1 VSTQVVVQ
9 NPVPVIPGQNGG
21 LLRWLTPEAAR
32 RAQEMLLPAT
42 AISMVLV
49 MLIPLPA
56 FALDLLLTLSIT
68 ASFVVFLSAV
78 QLRRAVEF
86 SIFPT
91 VLLLLTLFRLSLNL
105 ASSRRILLHG
115 YEGTSAAGQ
124 VIEAF
129 GQFVVGGNYVVGF
142 VLFLALIAI
151 QFLVVS
157 HGAVRTAEVTAR
169 FTLDALPGKQMAI
182 DADLNAG
189 VINEATARKRRESIA
204 REAEFYG
211 AMDGAARFN
220 QRDSLATILITA
232 INIIAGLL
240 IGVFQQ
246 NIAVGEAL
254 KTYTI
259 LTVGDGLVTMIPS
272 LLVSVAGG
280 IVLTRAASSDNS
292 LSTEIGIQLF
302 RRSNT
307 LWIAAGLLTIMALI
321 PGLPKLPFMLMAAG
335 LGYLAYRMPANTGV
349 EEEATTI
356 AGKDAKAANSA
367 QAENLATLLPVD
379 DLSLEIGFQ
388 LIPLVDE
395 KQNGQMLARVRALRK
410 HLAKELGFII
420 PPVHI
425 TDNLRLKP
433 REYTISLRNT
443 EIARWQTEG
452 NQLLAVN
459 ADPKARA
466 LPGLET
472 KEPAFGVPARWIQPS
487 LGEQAIA
494 AGYSVVDPTTVVA
507 THLGEVIRREAHRLL
522 GRAETKRLLDSLQET
537 HPKLIEE
544 LVPKLMTLGEV
555 QRVLQ
560 QLLREQVSLRDLG
573 SVLEVMVETAANNK
587 NLVHLVET
595 IRQSMGRALVQPLLD
610 GEGQLRV
617 FVLDAAL
624 EEEIMAVVDSE
635 SAQRMLGDGNQPSR
649 NAANFLRRIVESW
662 KQMTGSASSSA
673 SSVILCSSPTRY
685 YLRRWLEP
693 FMPRVAVVAPAEL
706 PVDLRVRSLGTLQ

>member
-1 VSTQVVVQ
+1 
-9 NPVPVIPGQNGG
+9 
-21 LLRWLTPEAAR
+21 
-32 RAQEMLLPAT
+32 MLLPAT

-49 MLIPLPA
+49 MLVPLPA
-56 FALDLLLTLSIT
+56 FALDLLLTISIT
-68 ASFVVFLSAV
+68 ASFLVFLSAV

-86 SIFPT
+86 SVFPT
-91 VLLLLTLFRLSLNL
+91 LLLLLTLFRLSLNL

-115 YEGTSAAGQ
+115 FEGTGAAGQ

-129 GQFVVGGNYVVGF
+129 GQFVVGGNYIVGF
-142 VLFLALIAI
+142 VVFLALIAI

-189 VINEATARKRRESIA
+189 VINEATARKRREAIA

-220 QRDSLATILITA
+220 QRDSMATILITA

-254 KTYTI
+254 RTYTV
-259 LTVGDGLVTMIPS
+259 LTVGDGLVTTIPS

-280 IVLTRAASSDNS
+280 IVLTRAASSSNS
-292 LSTEIGIQLF
+292 LGNEIGAQIFQ
-302 RRSNT
+302 RPST
-307 LWIAAGLLTIMALI
+307 LWIASGLLTIMALI
-321 PGLPKLPFMLMAAG
+321 PGLPKLPFLLMAAG
-335 LGYLAYRMPANTGV
+335 LGYMAYRMPMPSALAENEG
-349 EEEATTI
+349 AA
-356 AGKDAKAANSA
+356 AGKDAKAAA
-367 QAENLATLLPVD
+367 GGQADNLAGLLPID

-395 KQNGQMLARVRALRK
+395 KQGGQMLARVRALRK

-433 REYTISLRNT
+433 REYMISLRNA
-443 EIARWQTEG
+443 EMARWQTEG
-452 NQLLAVN
+452 SQLLAVN
-459 ADPKARA
+459 ADPKART
-466 LPGLET
+466 LPGIET
-472 KEPAFGVPARWIQPS
+472 REPAFGVPARWIQPS
-487 LGEQAIA
+487 LSEQAMA
-494 AGYSVVDPTTVVA
+494 AGYSVVDPTTVIA

-560 QLLREQVSLRDLG
+560 QLLREQVSIRDLG
-573 SVLEVMVETAANNK
+573 SLLEVMVEAAASNK
-587 NLVHLVET
+587 NTVHLVET
-595 IRQSMGRALVQPLLD
+595 IRQSMGRTLMQPMLD
-610 GEGQLRV
+610 NEGQMRV
-617 FVLDAAL
+617 FVLDPSL
-624 EEEIMAVVDSE
+624 EEEVLATVQGE
-635 SAQRMLGDGNQPSR
+635 STQRLLGDGSQPSR
-649 NAANFLRRIVESW
+649 NTTTFLRRIVESW
-662 KQMTGSASSSA
+662 KQLTGGASNSGSP
-673 SSVILCSSPTRY
+673 VLLCSSPARY

-693 FMPRVAVVAPAEL
+693 FMPRVSVVAPAEL
-706 PVDLRVRSLGTLQ
+706 PVDIRVRSLGTLS

>member
-1 VSTQVVVQ
+1 MSTQVVVQ
-9 NPVPVIPGQNGG
+9 KPVPDVAGQRDG
-21 LLRWLTPEAAR
+21 LLRWLTPEAAH

-56 FALDLLLTLSIT
+56 FALDLLLTVSIT
-68 ASFVVFLSAV
+68 ASFIVFLSAV

-91 VLLLLTLFRLSLNL
+91 LLLLLTLFRLSLNL

-115 YEGTSAAGQ
+115 FEGTGAAGQ

-189 VINEATARKRRESIA
+189 VINEATARKRREAIS

-220 QRDSLATILITA
+220 QRDSMATILITT

-246 NIAVGEAL
+246 NVAIGEAL
-254 KTYTI
+254 KTYTV
-259 LTVGDGLVTMIPS
+259 LTVGDGLVTIIPS

-280 IVLTRAASSDNS
+280 IVLTRAASSANS
-292 LSTEIGIQLF
+292 LSTDIGMQLF

-321 PGLPKLPFMLMAAG
+321 PGLPKLPFLLMAAG
-335 LGYLAYRMPANTGV
+335 LGYMAYRMPAAPVPV
-349 EEEATTI
+349 EEEAAG
-356 AGKDAKAANSA
+356 AGKDAKAASA
-367 QAENLATLLPVD
+367 QAENLATLLPMD

-395 KQNGQMLARVRALRK
+395 KQSGQMLARVRALRK

-452 NQLLAVN
+452 SQLLAVN
-459 ADPKARA
+459 ADPNARA
-466 LPGLET
+466 LPGQET
-472 KEPAFGVPARWIQPS
+472 REPAFGVPARWIQPS

-494 AGYSVVDPTTVVA
+494 AGYSVVDPTTVIA

-560 QLLREQVSLRDLG
+560 QLLREQVSIRDLG
-573 SVLEVMVETAANNK
+573 SLLEVMVETAANNK

-610 GEGQLRV
+610 AEGQLRV

-624 EEEIMAVVDSE
+624 EEEIMATVEGE
-635 SAQRMLGDGNQPSR
+635 SGQRLLGDGSQPSR
-649 NAANFLRRIVESW
+649 NATNFLRRIVESW
-662 KQMTGSASSSA
+662 KQLTGAAPNSASP
-673 SSVILCSSPTRY
+673 VLLCSSPARY
-685 YLRRWLEP
+685 FLRRWLEP

-706 PVDLRVRSLGTLQ
+706 PVDLRVRSLGTLR